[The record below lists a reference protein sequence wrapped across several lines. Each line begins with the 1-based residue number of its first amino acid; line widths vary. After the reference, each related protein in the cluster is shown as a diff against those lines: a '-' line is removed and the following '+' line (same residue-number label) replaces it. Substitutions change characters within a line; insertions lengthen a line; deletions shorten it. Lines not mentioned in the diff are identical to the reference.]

1 MDPRQLEIF
10 LAVVEEGGMTR
21 AAAALRIAQPSL
33 SYSIKQL
40 ERELRGE
47 LFIRT
52 ARGVRLT
59 AAGRS
64 LVEPARQVLRD
75 LSVARES
82 VSAVLGLRGG
92 TLDVVAVPAL
102 AVDPLAGMI
111 GRYRQQFPDVRIR
124 VVDPEDVDD
133 VAAQV
138 RSGRCEIGLVEDV
151 AASAEL
157 EVYELASQD
166 VVLVIPPGLPEVLGP
181 VSWEDLAQYEYVTSP
196 PGRSVSRSRL
206 EQIFAST
213 GRELRICVESDHRTA
228 VADFVLAGAG
238 AALVRRGLAESLL
251 QRGAQIRALDPGL
264 THRVTLIHRK
274 DVLGPAASAFVTLA
288 TTARRTGGA
297 TLTAPPA
304 TGTIDTLDG

>member
-1 MDPRQLEIF
+1 MDPRQLEYF

-47 LFIRT
+47 LFVRT
-52 ARGVRLT
+52 ARGVQLT
-59 AAGRS
+59 SAGRS

-75 LSVARES
+75 LSVARAS
-82 VSAVLGLRGG
+82 VRAVLGLRGG
-92 TLDVVAVPAL
+92 SLDVVAVPAL
-102 AVDPLAGMI
+102 ATDPLASMV
-111 GRYRQQFPDVRIR
+111 GRYRRRFPEVRLR

-133 VAAQV
+133 AAAQV

-151 AASAEL
+151 VASAEL

-166 VVLVIPPGLPEVLGP
+166 VVLVLPPGSPPEAGP
-181 VSWEDLAQYEYVTSP
+181 VDWDDLAQYEYVTSP
-196 PGRSVSRSRL
+196 RGRSVSRSRL
-206 EQIFAST
+206 EQIFART

-228 VADFVLAGAG
+228 VGDFVLAGAG
-238 AALVRRGLAESLL
+238 AALMRRGIAESLVRL
-251 QRGAQIRALDPGL
+251 GAHIRHLDPVL

-274 DVLGPAASAFVTLA
+274 DVLGPAASAFVAVA
-288 TTARRTGGA
+288 TSAG
-297 TLTAPPA
+297 PA
-304 TGTIDTLDG
+304 TPAGSTGPG